1 MRTLENPYKVY
12 PRVSITGVY
21 PTTFKQ
27 GTRVTMRGTGFQA
40 LQLQEKY
47 STKKVSIGQI
57 VYDSS
62 TLLGDFVIIDF
73 NNSIGCAKFALI
85 TNPVISANGDTLE
98 FTIGAL
104 YEHLPVNSCGSSTG
118 CFTVSM
124 PSPMSPLPASLMGTL
139 EIYTC
144 GGFYIKGPSVTWQP

>member
-104 YEHLPVNSCGSSTG
+104 YEHLPVNSCGSSAG